1 MDKDQ
6 VILTT
11 QEARPPGDISRFFTA
26 RDDIL
31 DRLDACFSPRDTRGK
46 PRREFLLYGMGG
58 VGKTQIA
65 LKAADQLED
74 RYVAPLLQ
82 TQDEPVF
89 NRRLR
94 PLGLN
99 ISSTSTEPLP

>member
-11 QEARPPGDISRFFTA
+11 QEARSLGDISRFFTA

-31 DRLDACFSPRDTRGK
+31 DKLDACFPPRDTRGK

-74 RYVAPLLQ
+74 RYVALLLK
-82 TQDEPVF
+82 TQDDSI
-89 NRRLR
+89 L
-94 PLGLN
+94 
-99 ISSTSTEPLP
+99 